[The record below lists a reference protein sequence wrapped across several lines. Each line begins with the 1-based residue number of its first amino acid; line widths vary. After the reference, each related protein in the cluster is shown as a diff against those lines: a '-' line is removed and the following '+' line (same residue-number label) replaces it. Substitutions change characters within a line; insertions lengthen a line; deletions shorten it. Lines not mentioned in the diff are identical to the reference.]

1 MPRLLS
7 TTCILLYEISSLSVA
22 SVTAIAVVLVFTHM
36 VSQAIAPSHQR
47 TIEIS
52 SSRTQ
57 NLTTSFIP
65 KKYSSAIN
73 NTQSKINATF
83 LWWSG
88 SSGGGITLYLCL
100 LFLSPRGLSPF
111 GNFAYYLPS
120 RPKSHFCAGWQKCT
134 NNMFFFSACVGA
146 FSISSDQNNPIGL
159 SPGIIFSNFCTN
171 REV

>member
-1 MPRLLS
+1 MHSPLRNFV
-7 TTCILLYEISSLSVA
+7 SLSVV

-88 SSGGGITLYLCL
+88 SPGGGITLYLCL
-100 LFLSPRGLSPF
+100 LSLSPRGLSPF
-111 GNFAYYLPS
+111 GNFAYYFPS
-120 RPKSHFCAGWQKCT
+120 RPKSHFCAGWQKCA
-134 NNMFFFSACVGA
+134 NNMSLFACVWA
-146 FSISSDQNNPIGL
+146 FSLFSDQNNSIGL
-159 SPGIIFSNFCTN
+159 SPGTILSNFCTN